1 MSSQNWY
8 PQPGFKRRDMLR
20 GAAALGTL
28 GGLSACSE
36 AGGGAKVASAASPI
50 SHRPHLTPMRVTPD
64 QLIDMK
70 CCLRPVR
77 AAGPNLGT
85 QMIGDTLVVHNYGHG
100 GSGWSLSWG
109 SAEVAVG
116 KALSVLPSEIAVVGC
131 GIIGL
136 TTAVVAQRAGLKV
149 TIYTRDVIQRTRSFR
164 AHGSFTPDSRV
175 ALSAPAGAGFG
186 DLWEQ
191 MTRLSWKGFRS
202 MLGLPGD
209 PVVFQDAFALSDAP
223 PVKKHHDADPAIKG
237 AWEPGGLPLQ
247 ESEWAHY
254 MDRIKDLVP
263 DPVMLPTEENPFPV
277 AYTRR
282 SSEMHFNF
290 PSYAHHLLTEFYQ
303 RGGLMVMR
311 DFNDPGQYGQLKEKV
326 VINAT
331 GYAARDLWR
340 DKTVFP
346 VRGQTGW
353 LVPQHDAPYSLRYKN
368 ASLMSKSD
376 GIVVM
381 NNPIDLGEMFG
392 VGDSMEWPDP
402 APILEVMKIVEPI
415 MAGMKGIV

>member
-1 MSSQNWY
+1 MACDRQFY
-8 PQPGFKRRDMLR
+8 QGALARRTVLR
-20 GAAALGTL
+20 GGAAMAAL
-28 GGLSACSE
+28 GGLSAC
-36 AGGGAKVASAASPI
+36 GGGKVASASAPVPGG
-50 SHRPHLTPMRVTPD
+50 RLALTPMRVTPD

-70 CCLRPVR
+70 CCIRPLR
-77 AAGPNLGT
+77 AAGPNLGA
-85 QMIGDTLVVHNYGHG
+85 QVVGDALVVHNYGHG

-116 KALSVLPSEIAVVGC
+116 KALSVLPTEIAVVGC

-149 TIYTRDVIQRTRSFR
+149 TIYTRDTIQHTRSFR

-175 ALSAPAGAGFG
+175 ALTVPAGPGFG

-209 PVVFQDAFALSDAP
+209 PVVFQDAYALSDTP
-223 PVKKHHDADPAIKG
+223 PQKRHHELDPAIKG
-237 AWEPGGLPLQ
+237 AWQPGGLPLQ
-247 ESEWAHY
+247 DGEFAHY

-263 DPVMLPTEENPFPV
+263 DPVAISAAENPFPV
-277 AYTRR
+277 AYVRR

-290 PSYAHHLLTEFYQ
+290 PSYAHHLLTEFFE
-303 RGGLMVMR
+303 RGGQMVMR
-311 DFNDPGQYGQLKEKV
+311 DFNDPAQYGQLKEKV

-340 DKTVFP
+340 DNTMIP

-353 LVPQHDAPYSLRYKN
+353 LVPQREAGYSLRYKN
-368 ASLMSKSD
+368 ASLMAKAD

-381 NNPIDLGEMFG
+381 NNPIEPGEMFG
-392 VGDSMEWPDP
+392 VGDSMELPDP
-402 APILEVMKIVEPI
+402 APILEVMKLVEPI
-415 MAGMKGIV
+415 MAGMARGRA

>member
-20 GAAALGTL
+20 GAAALGAL

-36 AGGGAKVASAASPI
+36 AGVGTKVASAATPT

-70 CCLRPVR
+70 CCIRPVR

-223 PVKKHHDADPAIKG
+223 PVKKHHDVDPAIKG

>member
-1 MSSQNWY
+1 
-8 PQPGFKRRDMLR
+8 
-20 GAAALGTL
+20 
-28 GGLSACSE
+28 
-36 AGGGAKVASAASPI
+36 
-50 SHRPHLTPMRVTPD
+50 
-64 QLIDMK
+64 MK
-70 CCLRPVR
+70 CCIRPVR

-263 DPVMLPTEENPFPV
+263 DPVMLEAAENPFPV

-311 DFNDPGQYGQLKEKV
+311 DFNDPSQYGQLKEKV

-353 LVPQHDAPYSLRYKN
+353 LVPQHDASYSLRYKN
-368 ASLMSKSD
+368 ASLMAKND

-392 VGDSMEWPDP
+392 VGDSMELPDP

-415 MAGMKGIV
+415 MAGMKGIA

>member
-1 MSSQNWY
+1 MSRQNWY
-8 PQPGFKRRDMLR
+8 PQANLARREMLR
-20 GAAALGTL
+20 GGAALGAV
-28 GGLSACSE
+28 GALSACTG
-36 AGGGAKVASAASPI
+36 AGKVASAGPASR
-50 SHRPHLTPMRVTPD
+50 RPYLTPMRVTPD

-70 CCLRPVR
+70 CCIRPVR

-116 KALSVLPSEIAVVGC
+116 KALSVLPGGIAVVGC

-223 PVKKHHDADPAIKG
+223 PVKKHHDPDPAIKG

-247 ESEWAHY
+247 ESEWAHF

-263 DPVMLPTEENPFPV
+263 DPVMLPTAENPFPV

-311 DFNDPGQYGQLKEKV
+311 DFNDPSQYGQLKEKV

-340 DKTVFP
+340 DRTIFP

-353 LVPQHDAPYSLRYKN
+353 LVPQHDASYSLRYKN
-368 ASLMSKSD
+368 ASLMAKND

-415 MAGMKGIV
+415 MAGMKGIA